1 VPELVGIN
9 PSPAD
14 DYTCVGTESVTT
26 TTPHDAL
33 FKASF
38 ETPEHAAALFRQ
50 VLPATVVAAIDW
62 STISREA
69 PSFIDPTLAAR
80 HGDLLFCV
88 RLLAAPDLQLF
99 IYLMLEHQS
108 RSHHDMCLR
117 GLGYQVRNWERY
129 RKQHKTGPLPVIIP
143 VVISHDPDGWT
154 APTSFHD
161 LFDLGPLGPLDSLPE
176 LARFVPDFL
185 LRVEDLITVDDEQLK
200 RWQLAT
206 FAQLTLQLLRD
217 TRDPTRFRQ
226 HFPEWIE
233 LFREIL
239 DSPNGVHEIEQL
251 YRYIW
256 HVAGQL
262 RFEEFRATIQ
272 SRLPQTKEIAMTIAE
287 QLRAEGR
294 AEGEAKGRAEGRVR
308 TLMRQMTLK
317 FGPLSP
323 EHAALIEHATEQQL
337 DAYLDRILTAS
348 TIEAVLGLG

>member
-1 VPELVGIN
+1 
-9 PSPAD
+9 
-14 DYTCVGTESVTT
+14 VGTGSVTT

-33 FKASF
+33 FKTGF
-38 ETPEHAAALFRQ
+38 E
-50 VLPATVVAAIDW
+50 
-62 STISREA
+62 
-69 PSFIDPTLAAR
+69 
-80 HGDLLFCV
+80 
-88 RLLAAPDLQLF
+88 
-99 IYLMLEHQS
+99 
-108 RSHHDMCLR
+108 HDMCLR

-176 LARFVPDFL
+176 LARFVPNFL
-185 LRVEDLITVDDEQLK
+185 LRVEDLITIDDEQLK

-206 FAQLTLQLLRD
+206 FAQLTLQLL
-217 TRDPTRFRQ
+217 
-226 HFPEWIE
+226 IE